1 MKVVHFGA
9 GLLYALCVSAH
20 AQDASVILSLDQQ
33 QQVLQSERDAV
44 HLHYEVKAKACWQRF
59 MVNDCL
65 QEARAERRLAM
76 RPIEQREQAL
86 KAARRAQAV
95 KDRAERLE
103 AKQPQ
108 EGFEREL
115 R

>member
-1 MKVVHFGA
+1 MKAVHFGA
-9 GLLYALCVSAH
+9 GLLYAVCAIAH
-20 AQDASVILSLDQQ
+20 AQDAVAPFTLEQKQQ
-33 QQVLQSERDAV
+33 DLQSERDAV
-44 HLHYEVKAKACWQRF
+44 HLRYEMKAKACWQRF

-108 EGFEREL
+108 EGVEL
-115 R
+115 EPR